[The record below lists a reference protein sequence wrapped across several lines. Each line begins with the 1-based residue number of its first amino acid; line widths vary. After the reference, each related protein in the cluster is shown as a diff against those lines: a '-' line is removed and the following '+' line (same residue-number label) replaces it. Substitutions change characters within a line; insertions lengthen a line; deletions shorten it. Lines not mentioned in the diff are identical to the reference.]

1 MPDLKTSVIILWAI
15 IGCCLL
21 LGIGGYFGKKL
32 EVFRVA
38 IGAGIIAIIA
48 VVIFVIYIAWY
59 SITKQA

>member
-1 MPDLKTSVIILWAI
+1 MPDLKTSVMILGAI

-21 LGIGGYFGKKL
+21 LCIGGYFGKKL

-48 VVIFVIYIAWY
+48 IVIFAIYVAWY
-59 SITKQA
+59 SLTKQA